1 MPEGEEAAPPLTR
14 TMSIVRWVLL
24 GTITGFAVVMLL
36 GWLGLNPLATSD
48 AAATQYHCP
57 MHPTYIASQPGDCPI
72 CGMSLVPIKTNAAA
86 DTMKADTSM
95 PMDPAGTDMSKA
107 KPGQYTC
114 PMHPEVISDTP
125 GKCPKCGMFLE
136 QVPEVSKAK
145 PGQYTCPM
153 CPEIV
158 SDTAGDC
165 PKCGMPLEQVPPDTT
180 SHAGHDMSDMGA
192 MAEPAPVQ
200 GLVTITLDPKR
211 LQLIGIKTGAIERR
225 SLDGALK
232 LTGYVTPDESKI
244 TDVHVRVSGWVK
256 KLYVNETGEQMFSGA
271 PLMTLY
277 SQDLYQAQQDL
288 ILAAQSTQR
297 AGDKSLT
304 ELRSQLLSAAR
315 QRLSLLG
322 LSDAEI
328 SAIESSGKPMPELTL
343 KSPVTG
349 VVMQKSVVEGQFVG
363 PDQTLFTIADLRRVW
378 VLADVYEKDLGAVKV
393 GTPVTLS
400 VTSGE
405 KISGKV
411 SFVYPTISAET
422 RTAKVR
428 LEFDN
433 PGLAL
438 RPGMYADVSVATGA
452 GSTLAVPLDAVMDG
466 GESKYVFV
474 VHNGVQFEP
483 RKVTVGRSSDEWYEV
498 LGGLNQGET
507 VVTSANFLIDSESRL
522 QAAITGMGGTQTESH
537 TGHTR

>member
-1 MPEGEEAAPPLTR
+1 MPEGEEAAPPMTR
-14 TMSIVRWVLL
+14 TMAIVRWVLL

-72 CGMSLVPIKTNAAA
+72 CGMSLVPIKTNGNGAAETTKV
-86 DTMKADTSM
+86 DTNM
-95 PMDPAGTDMSKA
+95 PMDYAGMDMSEA

-114 PMHPEVISDTP
+114 PMHPEVISD
-125 GKCPKCGMFLE
+125 
-136 QVPEVSKAK
+136 K
-145 PGQYTCPM
+145 P
-153 CPEIV
+153 
-158 SDTAGDC
+158 GDC
-165 PKCGMPLEQVPPDTT
+165 PKCGMPLELVPPDTI

-192 MAEPAPVQ
+192 SSEPAPVQ

-225 SLDGALK
+225 SLGGALK

-244 TDVHVRVSGWVK
+244 SDVHVRVSGWVK
-256 KLYVNETGEQMFSGA
+256 KLYVDETGEQMFAGA

-297 AGDKSLT
+297 AGDKSLA

-328 SAIESSGKPMPELTL
+328 SAIESSGQPMPELTL

-363 PDQTLFTIADLRRVW
+363 PDRTLFTIADLRRVW

-474 VHNGVQFEP
+474 LHNGVQFEP
-483 RKVTVGRSSDEWYEV
+483 RLVTVGRSSDEWYEV
-498 LGGLNQGET
+498 IGGLQPGEM

-522 QAAITGMGGTQTESH
+522 QAAITGMGGTQTDSH
-537 TGHTR
+537 SGHTR